1 MSNPERTIWGYR
13 RENGRVGIR
22 NHVVILPLDDIS
34 NAACEAVASHIRGT
48 IALPHAYGRLQF
60 GEDLELHFRT
70 MIGTGSN
77 PNVAACVVI
86 GIEPN
91 WTQKVVDGIAKT
103 GKPVAG
109 FSIEGNGDIA
119 TVAAASRK
127 AKEFVHFASE
137 KVRVACPLTDVWIA
151 AKCGESDTTTG
162 LASCPTVGN
171 MYDKLVPLGLYGC
184 FGETSELTGAEHL
197 AAARAVSPEI
207 SAKFMKTWS
216 AYQKD
221 VIEAHK
227 TSDLSDSQPTKGNI
241 AGGLTTIEEKA
252 LGNLEKIG
260 KQIKF
265 IDVLEPAE
273 APARGAGLYFMD
285 TSSAAAECCTLQAAA
300 GYALHIFPTGQG
312 NVIGNPIMPV
322 IKVSGNPRTV
332 RTMSEHIDVD
342 VSGVIRRE
350 MTIDQAGDVL
360 IDNIV
365 RTANGRFTAAE
376 ALGHVEFVMTKLYRS
391 A

>member
-1 MSNPERTIWGYR
+1 MQPDQTIWAFR
-13 RENGRVGIR
+13 RENGRVGVR
-22 NHVVILPLDDIS
+22 NYVAILPVDDIS
-34 NAACEAVASHIRGT
+34 NAACEAVAAHIQGT

-60 GEDLELHFRT
+60 GADLDLHFRT
-70 MIGTGSN
+70 MIGTGAN

-86 GIEPN
+86 GIEPG
-91 WTQKVVDGIAKT
+91 WTNKIVAGIAKT

-109 FSIEGNGDIA
+109 FSIEANGDIA

-127 AKEFVHFASE
+127 AKEFVHWASE
-137 KVRVACPLTDVWIA
+137 QVRVQCKLNELWVA

-171 MYDKLVPLGLYGC
+171 MYDKLIPHGLYGC

-207 SAKFMKTWS
+207 GEKFMKTWQ
-216 AYQKD
+216 AYQRD
-221 VIEAHK
+221 VIEANK
-227 TSDLSDSQPTKGNI
+227 TSDLSESQPTKGNI

-260 KQIKF
+260 RQVKY

-273 APARGAGLYFMD
+273 APARGPGLYFMD

-300 GYALHIFPTGQG
+300 GYVVHIFPTGQG

-322 IKVSGNPRTV
+322 IKITGNPRTV
-332 RTMSEHIDVD
+332 RTMGEHIDLD
-342 VSGVIRRE
+342 ISGIVRRDI
-350 MTIDQAGDVL
+350 TIAQAGDLL
-360 IDNIV
+360 IDMIV
-365 RTANGRFTAAE
+365 RTANGRLTAAE
-376 ALGHVEFVMTKLYRS
+376 ALGHREFVMTKLYRS